1 MSALAG
7 PGYAVIPDYAGARL
21 VQSLLTS
28 RLDRQRLGQF
38 QAAGVGVGGRHA
50 IRTDIRGDRIAWVDE
65 PRAVAEAEFL
75 ADLDVLR
82 LNLNRSLMVGLHD
95 VQMHFASFAP
105 GFGYVRHL
113 DRSPGGL
120 DRVVSVVYYLNTEW
134 EPGDG
139 GELQIETD
147 AGPVLVSPRADTLV
161 MFLSDRFI
169 HAVLP
174 ALRERHSLTGW
185 FHRRA

>member
-7 PGYAVIPDYAGARL
+7 PGYAVIPDYAGAQS
-21 VQSLLTS
+21 VQSLLMA
-28 RLDRQRLGQF
+28 RLDRQRLGEF
-38 QAAGVGVGGRHA
+38 QAAGVGVGGRHT
-50 IRTDIRGDRIAWVDE
+50 IRPDIRGDRIAWVDA
-65 PRAVAEAEFL
+65 PCRVAESAFL
-75 ADLDVLR
+75 SDLDRLR
-82 LNLNRSLMVGLHD
+82 VSLNRSLMVGLHD

-105 GFGYVRHL
+105 GRGYVRHL

-120 DRVVSVVYYLNTEW
+120 DRVVSVIYYLNPEW

-147 AGPVLVSPRADTLV
+147 TGPVIVCPRADTMV
-161 MFLSDRFI
+161 MFLSDRFL

-174 ALRERHSLTGW
+174 AVRERHSLTGW